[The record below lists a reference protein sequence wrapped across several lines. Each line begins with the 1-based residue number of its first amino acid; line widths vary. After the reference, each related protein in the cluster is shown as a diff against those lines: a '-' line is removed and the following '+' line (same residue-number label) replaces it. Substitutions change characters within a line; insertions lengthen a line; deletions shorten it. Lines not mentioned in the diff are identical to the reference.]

1 MVNGHACHGVVE
13 VLAGCLAGVGM
24 YDGIGCDH
32 ALIHA
37 IESKLATIGT
47 PEKSTMDAELV
58 LMYRA
63 TVDKCWATIGGDLY
77 LFATACGDIDVV
89 VLDDSRCL

>member
-1 MVNGHACHGVVE
+1 
-13 VLAGCLAGVGM
+13 
-24 YDGIGCDH
+24 
-32 ALIHA
+32 
-37 IESKLATIGT
+37 
-47 PEKSTMDAELV
+47 MDAELV

-89 VLDDSRCL
+89 VLDDSRSL